1 MRNCASGNL
10 EIPGSM
16 LSHRPGM
23 TRGHRCE
30 VHMTLVR
37 YESADHVATITM
49 DRRSA
54 HNALNNA
61 LCTELREA
69 WLRFR
74 DSEDRVAVLASAEEA
89 YFSVGADVK
98 DLPVNMWHAVPGL
111 GVELDKPVI
120 AATSGWVVG
129 GAFVLV
135 QMADLCVASETTRFI
150 YPEGK
155 IGTTA
160 GGVSSVLARMP
171 HKIAMEFLL
180 IGEELPV
187 ERAYQIGF
195 VNRVVPKGQHVTVA
209 QEMAAKI
216 AANAPLVVQALK
228 KLAREAMPKGPLETV
243 AEVRRLLDAVR
254 DSEDLKEGVKAFSEK
269 RKPEFKGK

>member
-1 MRNCASGNL
+1 MK
-10 EIPGSM
+10 
-16 LSHRPGM
+16 
-23 TRGHRCE
+23 
-30 VHMTLVR
+30 LVR
-37 YESADHVATITM
+37 YESAGHVATITM
-49 DRRSA
+49 DRASA

-61 LCTELREA
+61 LCDELREA
-69 WLRFR
+69 WLRFHES
-74 DSEDRVAVLASAEEA
+74 DDRVAVLASSEEK
-89 YFSVGADVK
+89 YFSVGADVR

-135 QMADLCVASETTRFI
+135 QMADMCVASETTRFI

-160 GGVSSVLARMP
+160 GGISSVMARMP

-180 IGEELPV
+180 VGEEMSA

-195 VNRVVPKGQHVTVA
+195 VNKVAPKGQHVALA

-228 KLAREAMPKGPLETV
+228 KLARDAMPKGPLEGV
-243 AEVRRLLDAVR
+243 AEVRRLLDVIR
-254 DSEDLKEGVKAFSEK
+254 DSEDLKEGVKAFAEK
-269 RKPEFKGK
+269 RKPQFKGK

>member
-1 MRNCASGNL
+1 MS
-10 EIPGSM
+10 
-16 LSHRPGM
+16 
-23 TRGHRCE
+23 
-30 VHMTLVR
+30 VVR
-37 YESADHVATITM
+37 YESKDHVATITM
-49 DRRSA
+49 DRASS

-61 LCTELREA
+61 LCSELREA
-69 WLRFR
+69 WRRFR
-74 DSEDRVAVLASAEEA
+74 DSDDRVAVLASSEEK
-89 YFSVGADVK
+89 YFCVGADVR
-98 DLPVNMWHAVPGL
+98 DLPANMWHAVPGL

-160 GGVSSVLARMP
+160 GGVSSVMARMP

-180 IGEELPV
+180 VGEEMSA

-195 VNRVVPKGQHVTVA
+195 RTKAHPKGQHVALA

-216 AANAPLVVQALK
+216 AASAPPGGEALEP
-228 KLAREAMPKGPLETV
+228 LGAEAP
-243 AEVRRLLDAVR
+243 
-254 DSEDLKEGVKAFSEK
+254 
-269 RKPEFKGK
+269 

>member
-1 MRNCASGNL
+1 
-10 EIPGSM
+10 
-16 LSHRPGM
+16 
-23 TRGHRCE
+23 
-30 VHMTLVR
+30 MTLVR
-37 YESADHVATITM
+37 YESAERVATITM
-49 DRRSA
+49 DRREK
-54 HNALNNA
+54 HNALNGA
-61 LCTELREA
+61 LCEELRQA
-69 WLRFR
+69 WLTFR
-74 DSEDRVAVLASAEEA
+74 DSDDRVAVLASAEEA

-98 DLPVNMWHAVPGL
+98 DFPVNMWHAVPGL

-129 GAFVLV
+129 GGFVLV
-135 QMADLCVASETTRFI
+135 QMADMCVASETTRFI
-150 YPEGK
+150 YPEAK
-155 IGTTA
+155 IGTTG

-180 IGEELPV
+180 VGDELPV

-195 VNRVVPKGQHVTVA
+195 VNRIAPRGQHVAQA

-216 AANAPLVVQALK
+216 AANAPLVVQGLK

-254 DSEDLKEGVKAFSEK
+254 ESEDLKEGVKAFGEK
-269 RKPEFKGK
+269 RKPSFKGR

>member
-1 MRNCASGNL
+1 
-10 EIPGSM
+10 
-16 LSHRPGM
+16 
-23 TRGHRCE
+23 
-30 VHMTLVR
+30 
-37 YESADHVATITM
+37 M

-74 DSEDRVAVLASAEEA
+74 DSDDRVAVLGSAEEA

-228 KLAREAMPKGPLETV
+228 RLAREAMPKGPLETV

-269 RKPEFKGK
+269 RKPKFRGK

>member
-1 MRNCASGNL
+1 MS
-10 EIPGSM
+10 
-16 LSHRPGM
+16 
-23 TRGHRCE
+23 
-30 VHMTLVR
+30 LVR
-37 YESADHVATITM
+37 YESAGHVATITM
-49 DRRSA
+49 DRASA

-61 LCTELREA
+61 LCDELREA

-74 DSEDRVAVLASAEEA
+74 DSDDRVAVLAAAEDA
-89 YFSVGADVK
+89 YFSVGADVR

-129 GAFVLV
+129 GGFVLV
-135 QMADLCVASETTRFI
+135 QMADMCVASETTRFI

-160 GGVSSVLARMP
+160 GGVSSVVARMP
-171 HKIAMEFLL
+171 HKVAMEFLL
-180 IGEELPV
+180 VGEELPV

-195 VNRVVPKGQHVTVA
+195 VNKIAPKGQHVVLA

-216 AANAPLVVQALK
+216 AANAPLVIQSLK
-228 KLAREAMPKGPLETV
+228 KLTRDVMPKGPLETV
-243 AEVRRLLDAVR
+243 AEVRRLLDQVR
-254 DSEDLKEGVKAFSEK
+254 TSEDLKEGVNAFREK
-269 RKPEFKGK
+269 RKPKFEGK